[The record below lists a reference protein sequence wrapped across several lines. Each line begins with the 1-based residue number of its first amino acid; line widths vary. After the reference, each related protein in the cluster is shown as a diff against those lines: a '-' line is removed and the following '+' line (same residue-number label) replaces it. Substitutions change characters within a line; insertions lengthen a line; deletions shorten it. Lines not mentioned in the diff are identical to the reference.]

1 MCTFRTSKFT
11 RNAWKSA
18 VYLRESKNQRNSSL
32 DVGYRREKTG
42 KTWKKTKKWNF
53 TDTRNSRA
61 RPKNPQTGQFTHN
74 LNHWYPASVWKEA
87 GRGISRASVRLYS
100 DIIASTR
107 RSDVLASLP
116 PPFPLSYIHISFLSY
131 ISLPPIIIAYSF
143 VILIRSNPNL
153 NPREIDNTTSRHT
166 DQERTDRV
174 YVI

>member
-1 MCTFRTSKFT
+1 M
-11 RNAWKSA
+11 
-18 VYLRESKNQRNSSL
+18 RENPQSIYEKTKTNERAISMQVIVAKKRQRRGKKQRN
-32 DVGYRREKTG
+32 
-42 KTWKKTKKWNF
+42 WNF

-61 RPKNPQTGQFTHN
+61 RPKNPQTGRFTHN